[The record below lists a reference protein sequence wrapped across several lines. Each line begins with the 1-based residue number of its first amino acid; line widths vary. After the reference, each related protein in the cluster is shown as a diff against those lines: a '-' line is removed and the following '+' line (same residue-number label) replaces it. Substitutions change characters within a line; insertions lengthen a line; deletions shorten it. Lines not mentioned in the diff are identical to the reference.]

1 MNFHFCRHE
10 KIVCLAKKCKHLQV
24 SRCSLPLTT
33 CPLDPNVISNL
44 FVLLSLHVPAVPCSH
59 YSTHL
64 GFAKSSRAL
73 DRHVFLVQ
81 SSSPCLAP
89 FVAESS
95 YFYQRHVSLHFA
107 QFLFNSF
114 LLYFCFL
121 PTTISFFLRFYFSL
135 FFRLKNTLDH
145 DPRVSAHQQT
155 RKQHTDGT
163 GCLILNPISFP
174 SSPLSRPLVIYRAGD
189 FLLLHFFVSF
199 LSTLQRVVKEV
210 LTE

>member
-44 FVLLSLHVPAVPCSH
+44 FVLLSLSLVVPCSH

-107 QFLFNSF
+107 QFLLIRFCSIFVFYRQQFRSF
-114 LLYFCFL
+114 YDSIF
-121 PTTISFFLRFYFSL
+121 
-135 FFRLKNTLDH
+135 
-145 DPRVSAHQQT
+145 
-155 RKQHTDGT
+155 
-163 GCLILNPISFP
+163 
-174 SSPLSRPLVIYRAGD
+174 
-189 FLLLHFFVSF
+189 HFFSVLKTLLIMIHES
-199 LSTLQRVVKEV
+199 LHTNKQENSTR
-210 LTE
+210 TEPGA